1 MKTTLLSAGMLL
13 ALSGCGGSDSSAPGA
28 AAGAPAATVAALPEV
43 SAATAFADSLSA
55 LPGGAPADATAA
67 RAYTQAVGAWYGSEL
82 SSGIKAHP
90 LADGIWKN
98 YRAVLRM
105 VAKSRG
111 MKKVKPEDAKQWDGF
126 AGECETV
133 AKTIIPL
140 TQDNPAPTSDKALPQ
155 LQMAWDGM
163 QHVRLG
169 AERHMM
175 YLEHPYTRDQR

>member
-1 MKTTLLSAGMLL
+1 MKTTLFSVGMLL

-28 AAGAPAATVAALPEV
+28 AASAPTATAATLPEV
-43 SAATAFADSLSA
+43 AAATAFADSLAA
-55 LPGGAPADATAA
+55 LPGGASADASAG

-90 LADGIWKN
+90 LAEGIWKN

-111 MKKVKPEDAKQWDGF
+111 MKKVKPEDAKQWNGF

-133 AKTIIPL
+133 AKSLTPL
-140 TQDNPAPTSDKALPQ
+140 TQDSPAPTSDKALPQ
-155 LQMAWDGM
+155 LQMTWDGM

-175 YLEHPYTRDQR
+175 YLEHPETRDRR